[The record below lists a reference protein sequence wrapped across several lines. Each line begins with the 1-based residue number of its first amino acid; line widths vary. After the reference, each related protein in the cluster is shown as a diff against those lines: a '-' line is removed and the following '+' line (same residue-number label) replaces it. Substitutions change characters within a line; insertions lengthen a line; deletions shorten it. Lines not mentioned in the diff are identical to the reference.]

1 MIENILIMNSTVWR
15 YFSFSNQTLAMI
27 VLWAESVYL
36 LNEKKNY
43 LVTLIPAIFMSAVTS
58 TYFMVAKEC
67 LGAFGI
73 HRFYLGYNGIGIAQI
88 VVSLFTCII
97 GGAIWGFIEGLCILC
112 DTAITTDSE
121 GNDLV

>member
-73 HRFYLGYNGIGIAQI
+73 PYNVGVVTGI
-88 VVSLFTCII
+88 LF
-97 GGAIWGFIEGLCILC
+97 AICLIYMFFRYKKCVKR
-112 DTAITTDSE
+112 A
-121 GNDLV
+121 